1 MKEKLNNL
9 LKNTIDFCFQQGL
22 LKNTDLPDYV
32 IEVPNNR
39 DHGHLA
45 TNLPMTLASSQKRA
59 PREIAAVIVEN
70 FKDPEGFL
78 EKIEIAGPGF
88 INFTI
93 SPTEWLKILKDIVE
107 LDEKFGSRTSK
118 RGESVLVEFV
128 SANPTGPLHLG
139 HGRGA
144 ALGDTICRIL
154 DFRGYDVLREF
165 YINDA
170 GVQIKLLGESI
181 YSRWQQMNNPDHPFP
196 ENGYHGDYIL
206 DLAKEIAAEK
216 DLSSMDEETAIQT
229 CSEIGKEKMLEE
241 IKKDLEQFRVEF
253 DVWFNETELFEK
265 GLVTRSLE
273 EMKDKDELYEKD
285 GALWIKTAS
294 YGDDKDRVIK
304 KQDGQYT
311 YFASDISYH
320 LDKHKRGFSRA
331 LNLWGADHHGYINR
345 VKSALKANDIDDNW
359 LSVLLIQLVK
369 LFKEGQEIRMSK
381 RAGQYVTMKD
391 LLEEV
396 DVDAARFVFLTKT
409 HDSALDFD
417 IDLVKKHDN
426 DNPVY
431 YVQYAHARICSIF
444 RKAEDE
450 GVDISLNID
459 EMDLTRLTL
468 DEEVDLIRYLE
479 GFTELLDSICNSFE
493 AHRLTYYLTE
503 LAARFHRYFNLGIK
517 DGSNRIITGDRQL
530 TKARLALVAGVRIV
544 VRNGLNLLGVSAP
557 EKM

>member
-9 LKNTIDFCFQQGL
+9 LKETIDYCFRQGL
-22 LKNTDLPDYV
+22 LKDTDLPDYV

-45 TNLPMTLASSQKRA
+45 TNLPMTLASLQKRA
-59 PREIAAVIVEN
+59 PREIAKVLVEN
-70 FKDPEGFL
+70 FKDPGGFL

-93 SPTEWLKILKDIVE
+93 SSIEWLKILKNIVE
-107 LDEKFGSRTSK
+107 LDEKFGASQSK
-118 RGESVLVEFV
+118 KGESVLVEFV

-144 ALGDTICRIL
+144 ALGDTICRVL
-154 DFRGYDVLREF
+154 DFRGYDVVREF

-170 GVQIKLLGESI
+170 GVQIRLLGESV
-181 YSRWQQMNNPDHPFP
+181 YARWRQISDPDRPFP
-196 ENGYHGDYIL
+196 EKGYHGDYIL
-206 DLAKEIAAEK
+206 DLAKEISAEK
-216 DLSSMDEETAIQT
+216 DLSSMDEETAILT
-229 CSEIGKEKMLEE
+229 CSEIGKEKMLLE
-241 IKKDLEQFRVEF
+241 IKKDLEQFRVNF
-253 DVWFNETELFEK
+253 DVWFNESELFEK
-265 GLVTRSLE
+265 GLVARSLN
-273 EMKDKDELYEKD
+273 EMKEKDELYEKD

-320 LDKHKRGFSRA
+320 LDKYRRGFSRA

-345 VKSALKANDIDDNW
+345 VKSALIANGIDKDW

-369 LFKEGQEIRMSK
+369 LWKEGQEIRMSK

-396 DVDAARFVFLTKT
+396 DIDAARFVFLTKT

-417 IDLVKKHDN
+417 IDMVKKHDN

-444 RKAEDE
+444 RKAEAE
-450 GVDISLNID
+450 GIDISLNIG
-459 EMDLTRLTL
+459 EMDLTRLHL
-468 DEEVDLIRYLE
+468 GEEVDLIRYLE
-479 GFTELLDSICNSFE
+479 SFTELLDSICRSFE

-517 DGSNRIITGDRQL
+517 DGDNRIITDDLNL

-544 VRNGLNLLGVSAP
+544 LRNGLNLLGVSAP
-557 EKM
+557 DKM

>member
-1 MKEKLNNL
+1 MKEKINSLI
-9 LKNTIDFCFQQGL
+9 KNTFDYCVQQGL
-22 LKNTDLPDYV
+22 LKETALPDYV

-45 TNLPMTLASSQKRA
+45 TNLPMILASSQKRS
-59 PREIAAVIVEN
+59 PRDIAKVLAEN
-70 FKDPEGFL
+70 FKDRDNFL
-78 EKIEIAGPGF
+78 EKLEIAGPGF

-93 SPTEWLKILKDIVE
+93 NSLEWLKMLKTILE
-107 LDEKFGSRTSK
+107 LDKKFGSLLSK
-118 RGESVLVEFV
+118 KGKSVLVEFV

-144 ALGDTICRIL
+144 ALGDTICRVL
-154 DFRGYDVLREF
+154 DFRGYDVVREF

-170 GVQIKLLGESI
+170 GVQIRMLGESVFA
-181 YSRWQQMNNPDHPFP
+181 RWKQMDNPDHPFP

-206 DLAKEIAAEK
+206 DLAKEISSET
-216 DLSSMDEETAIQT
+216 DLSGMDDETAIRT
-229 CSEIGKEKMLEE
+229 CSRLGKEKMLQE
-241 IKKDLEQFRVEF
+241 IKKDLEQFRVDF
-253 DVWFNETELFEK
+253 DVWFNESELFDK
-265 GLVTRSLE
+265 GLVSESLD
-273 EMKDKDELYEKD
+273 EMKKRNELYEKD
-285 GALWIKTAS
+285 GALWIRTSA

-320 LDKHKRGFSRA
+320 LNKYKRGFSRA
-331 LNLWGADHHGYINR
+331 LNIWGADHHGYINR
-345 VKSALKANDIDDNW
+345 VKSALKANDIDENW

-369 LFKEGQEIRMSK
+369 LWKEGQEIRMSK

-409 HDSALDFD
+409 HDSPLDFD
-417 IDLVKKHDN
+417 IDMVKKHDN

-444 RKAEDE
+444 RKAESE
-450 GVDISLNID
+450 GVDTSLNID
-459 EMDLTRLTL
+459 ENVLKLLAL
-468 DEEVDLIRYLE
+468 DEEIDLIRYLE
-479 GFTELLDSICNSFE
+479 EFTGLLDGICESFE
-493 AHRLTYYLTE
+493 AHRLTYYLTD

-517 DGSNRIITGDRQL
+517 DSNNRIITDDINM
-530 TKARLALVAGVRIV
+530 TKARLALVAGVKIV
-544 VRNGLNLLGVSAP
+544 IGNGLSLLGVSAP
-557 EKM
+557 DKM